1 MRHYVENHSP
11 SAFKEDYWV
20 VTGLQ
25 NSVVVRTGLSQEDAW
40 SIAARLS
47 GEPLARLAYRG
58 VTQKV
63 VHVYGVIEDGN
74 EDDDV
79 LTIALSVAGESRSSI
94 FGNRVVR
101 HGSRAIVTLNT
112 D

>member
-11 SAFKEDYWV
+11 NAFAEDYWV

-25 NSVVVRTGLSQEDAW
+25 NSIVVRTGLGREEAW

-47 GEPLARLAYRG
+47 GEPLARLSYRG
-58 VTQKV
+58 ATQKIV
-63 VHVYGVIEDGN
+63 QVYGLTDDHDDG
-74 EDDDV
+74 DV
-79 LTIALSVAGESRSSI
+79 LAIALPVAGESKSSI
-94 FGNRVVR
+94 FGWRVSLWG
-101 HGSRAIVTLNT
+101 HRAIVTLNT